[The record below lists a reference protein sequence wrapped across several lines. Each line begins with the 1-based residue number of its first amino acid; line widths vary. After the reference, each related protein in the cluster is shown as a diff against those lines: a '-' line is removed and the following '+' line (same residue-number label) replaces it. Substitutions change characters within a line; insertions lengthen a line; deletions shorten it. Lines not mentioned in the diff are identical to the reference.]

1 MKKLFIIC
9 FLLSASV
16 VVFAKTFETQFIP
29 AHSKKGIDTTQIV
42 LVGGIKQYIKIKGTD
57 ISKPIL
63 LFLHGGPGS
72 SVLGF
77 ADKFTSKLKEHF
89 IVVQW
94 DQRETNKTLEM
105 NSSPVPLKVSLFEN
119 DTKDLIDLL
128 LKQFKQKKLYLV
140 AHSWGSV
147 LGFHIADK
155 YPQLLYAYIAI
166 SPMINQLKSE
176 RITLKMLKQKAEEL
190 GNAQEIRELS
200 LVQIP
205 FENGKQL
212 FYARKWLFEF
222 NGQPIADKDS
232 SAMIKYIANWS
243 STWLQVWNEA
253 LNKNLIKDI
262 PKLNCPIYFFIGRKD
277 YQTHFTLAEEY
288 YNSLVATKKRLF
300 WFEKSGHLIPNSEPA
315 LLQNIIIKQV
325 LPETFSVL

>member
-1 MKKLFIIC
+1 
-9 FLLSASV
+9 
-16 VVFAKTFETQFIP
+16 
-29 AHSKKGIDTTQIV
+29 
-42 LVGGIKQYIKIKGTD
+42 
-57 ISKPIL
+57 
-63 LFLHGGPGS
+63 
-72 SVLGF
+72 
-77 ADKFTSKLKEHF
+77 LKEHF

-105 NSSPVPLKVSLFEN
+105 NSSPVSLKVSLFEN

-140 AHSWGSV
+140 AHSWGSA
-147 LGFHIADK
+147 LGFYIADK
-155 YPQLLYAYIAI
+155 YPQLLYAYVAI
-166 SPMINQLKSE
+166 SPMINQLESE
-176 RITLKMLKQKAEEL
+176 RMTLKMLKQKAEEL
-190 GNAQEIRELS
+190 GNTQEIRELS

-205 FENGKQL
+205 FENGKKL
-212 FYARKWLFEF
+212 FYARKWLFKF
-222 NGQPIADKDS
+222 NGQPIADKDT

-262 PKLNCPIYFFIGRKD
+262 PKLNCPIYFFIGRND

-300 WFEKSGHLIPNSEPA
+300 WFEKSGHLIPNTEPA